1 MAVAGIAAGLIQ
13 RPLHPLQHC
22 TTLKFQLGSLT
33 LESGEQENS
42 HRRNFSGTNR
52 FALCSGLC
60 GKSLSHLSAKCCW
73 LRCALSGGFS
83 QEARIPGNDQADT
96 WVALRLISAYWLKQ
110 LLTIT
115 WNRCNLQRAGL
126 RITWNLC
133 NPQLGLEPI
142 LASAGSVGPT
152 QYLVDSPK
160 ALERTENNS

>member
-1 MAVAGIAAGLIQ
+1 MAVAGNAAGLIQ

-22 TTLKFQLGSLT
+22 TTLKFQLGSPT

-42 HRRNFSGTNR
+42 HGRSFSGTNR
-52 FALCSGLC
+52 FALCSGVC
-60 GKSLSHLSAKCCW
+60 GAICQRNCCSR
-73 LRCALSGGFS
+73 LQFALSGGFS

-96 WVALRLISAYWLKQ
+96 WGALRLISAYWLKQ

-133 NPQLGLEPI
+133 NPQLGLEPN

-160 ALERTENNS
+160 APERTENNS

>member
-1 MAVAGIAAGLIQ
+1 MVCVKKASTICQ
-13 RPLHPLQHC
+13 R
-22 TTLKFQLGSLT
+22 
-33 LESGEQENS
+33 N
-42 HRRNFSGTNR
+42 
-52 FALCSGLC
+52 
-60 GKSLSHLSAKCCW
+60 CCW
-73 LRCALSGGFS
+73 LQCALSGGFS

-96 WVALRLISAYWLKQ
+96 WGALGLISAYWLKQ

-133 NPQLGLEPI
+133 NPQLGLEPN

-160 ALERTENNS
+160 ARERTENNSELILAHFKNCPEKHHKTSPFVFVFEQHKMTILYGLCQGRTLRGVPSCRV